1 MQKHTTI
8 LCFLFATFLPGMAQ
22 PDTALIPVKK
32 ISGDIIAF
40 TADNLDNIY
49 LLSSTDQ
56 LKKLNANGDS
66 IAVFNNVKRNGKVSK
81 IDVSNPM
88 RVLLYYK
95 DFATVVILDRLL
107 NIRSSIDLRKQNIF
121 QVQALG
127 LSYDNRIWL
136 FDEFENKLKKID
148 EDGKPL
154 FETADFR
161 QLFDG
166 AFSFSSLFDQDG
178 YLYLYDKSKG
188 VFVFD
193 YYGTLKNRIPMP
205 GLDNFKVIGK
215 YIFGTRNDSL
225 LRYEPATFNSRELK
239 LPPAFR
245 QAQYIH
251 FTSTRGYALKKDE
264 LEIYQLR

>member
-1 MQKHTTI
+1 MKKHFI
-8 LCFLFATFLPGMAQ
+8 IINFVFAISFVGFSQT
-22 PDTALIPVKK
+22 DTVFTPVKK
-32 ISGDIIAF
+32 IRGDIVAF

-56 LKKLNANGDS
+56 VKKLDAKGDS
-66 IAVFNNVKRNGKVSK
+66 VGVFNNIKRYGKVSR

-95 DFATVVILDRLL
+95 DFATVVILDRLM
-107 NIRSSIDLRKQNIF
+107 NVRSTIDLRKQNIF

-127 LSYDNRIWL
+127 LSYDNNIWL
-136 FDEFENKLKKID
+136 FDEFENKLKKVS
-148 EDGKPL
+148 EDGKLL
-154 FETADFR
+154 FETSDFR

-166 AFSFSSLFDQDG
+166 AYSFTSLFDQDG
-178 YLYLYDKSKG
+178 YLYLYDKNKG
-188 VFVFD
+188 VYVFD
-193 YYGTLKNRIPMP
+193 YYGALKNRIPMT
-205 GLDNFKVIGK
+205 GLENFKVIGK

-225 LRYEPATFNSRELK
+225 LRYEPSTFISKELK

-245 QAQYIH
+245 QAQSIH
-251 FTSTRGYALKKDE
+251 FTSTRVYALKKDE